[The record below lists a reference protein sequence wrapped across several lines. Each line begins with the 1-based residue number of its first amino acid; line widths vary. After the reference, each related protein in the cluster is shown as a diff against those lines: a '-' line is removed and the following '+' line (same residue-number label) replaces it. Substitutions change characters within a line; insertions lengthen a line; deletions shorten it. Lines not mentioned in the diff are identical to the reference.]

1 MKRTKVV
8 GLCLAALFA
17 LCAISVSSAFGALP
31 EYKVCGKAAKVA
43 KKYTGKYS
51 DKECAV
57 AEPKGEGKYEREEEA
72 KAKKTAFTGSNEG
85 TPKNYIVNP
94 FGKNKVKG
102 EPGQKEGVTECT
114 KEDVDAGNIT
124 GPKTS
129 TWETEYSKCEG
140 NKSPANSAGKKSGVI
155 VTDKLEA
162 TLVYLNKAKTEPGIR
177 VKGLGPSGRLA
188 QYEIPGLKTN
198 VEVFGEVLVKETE
211 NVNKANKK
219 PHVIAE
225 EDVATQLQKPLY
237 VEESNTQAEGKEYFE
252 EYEIFLLCESGGAPF
267 PPGKHTHAECEGF
280 GLKYLEPAPVSLIS
294 IVTGPLPGNAPA
306 TQNGTSVTKGEAFL
320 IEA

>member
-1 MKRTKVV
+1 MKRIKVV
-8 GLCLAALFA
+8 GLCLGALFVLFA
-17 LCAISVSSAFGALP
+17 MSVANASAALP
-31 EYKVCGKAAKVA
+31 EYKVCGKDTDSG
-43 KKYTGKYS
+43 KKETGKFS
-51 DKECAV
+51 DKLCSV
-57 AEPKGEGKYEREEEA
+57 AEPKGEGQYERLPEGS
-72 KAKKTAFTGSNEG
+72 AKKFAFTGSNEG

-94 FGKNKVKG
+94 FGKNKIKG

-114 KEDVDAGNIT
+114 KEDVDAGAVT
-124 GPKTS
+124 GPKTT
-129 TWETEYSKCEG
+129 TWETEYSSCEG
-140 NKSPANSAGKKSGVI
+140 NKSPANSKGKKAGVI

-162 TLVYLNKAKTEPGIR
+162 TLVYLNKAKTEPGIQ

-198 VEVFGEVLVKETE
+198 VEVFGEVLVKQTE
-211 NVNKANKK
+211 NVNIANKK
-219 PHVIAE
+219 PKVTAAE
-225 EDVATQLQKPLY
+225 GLNALQKNLY
-237 VEESNTQAEGKEYFE
+237 VEESNTSEEGKEYFE

-294 IVTGPLPGNAPA
+294 IVTGPIPGNAPA
-306 TQNGTSVTKGEAFL
+306 TQNGVSNTKGEAFL